1 MLFFFSKRIKHKK
14 GSRATIGIN
23 RGYSVDAQDG
33 EEDYDESYRPPYIN
47 RQTIIVTEHTVT
59 STDITDI
66 LNQED
71 EEEEEQVV
79 QNQGEEVVMK
89 FEQTEDNTEQ

>member
-1 MLFFFSKRIKHKK
+1 MTYTDI
-14 GSRATIGIN
+14 
-23 RGYSVDAQDG
+23 
-33 EEDYDESYRPPYIN
+33 
-47 RQTIIVTEHTVT
+47 TIIVTEHTVT
-59 STDITDI
+59 STGITAL